1 MYGACV
7 ESDADAIRRMFPVR
21 RRPSPP
27 AHSVTPRALSHPPR
41 TQSTPRTQFTPG
53 RPLSPPPA
61 VSPTPRT
68 RSTPAQ
74 SVGGSRAPRRG
85 PVTPHRAP
93 SPRQIR
99 DAPHGRRACD
109 AAVGLGRRARLWS
122 FSRGSPAFGLAGP
135 EGWPRQHRH
144 KVAAAYLLAPAQTQ
158 ARAHWRSRAPGCDP
172 YPRVLE
178 PEKTKLHL

>member
-27 AHSVTPRALSHPPR
+27 AHSVTPRALSHGTLHR
-41 TQSTPRTQFTPG
+41 T
-53 RPLSPPPA
+53 
-61 VSPTPRT
+61 
-68 RSTPAQ
+68 
-74 SVGGSRAPRRG
+74 
-85 PVTPHRAP
+85 P

-99 DAPHGRRACD
+99 DAPQGRRACD